1 MTDREEDI
9 EKLAHMF
16 GRNALVVK
24 GLGRQ
29 QIADMLETGIADKT
43 PASFFTM
50 ASRPVEETADAYDEL
65 MGMDGWKPERW
76 ENLLAAIETARDT
89 ALWKLLSGLN
99 ISCLSGSLSKK
110 LEVFWK
116 SDPAEFLKFIDLA
129 ASRPDAAL
137 AALTAIE
144 GVGEGKA
151 LPLIEWAA
159 TVQSGTER
167 RRNLEDLIGCLR
179 FGRSLY
185 LEHLKEQKE
194 QQEKF
199 LDEIAPLRGRV
210 FVITGSVKH
219 YKNRDYLKRAIEDV
233 GGKVTG
239 TVTRNTSY
247 LIDNSKNVP
256 TEKNRRARELGVPI
270 ISEDE
275 LIDLAGHRIMRQY

>member
-1 MTDREEDI
+1 MTDREGDI

-16 GRNALVVK
+16 GRNALDVK
-24 GLGRQ
+24 GLGRP

-65 MGMDGWKPERW
+65 MGMDGWKPEKW
-76 ENLLAAIETARDT
+76 ENLLAAIETARGT
-89 ALWKLLSGLN
+89 ALRKLLSGLN
-99 ISCLSGSLSKK
+99 VACLGGSLSKK

-116 SDPAEFLKFIDLA
+116 SDPEEFLKFIDLA
-129 ASRPDAAL
+129 ASRPNAAL

-167 RRNLEDLIGCLR
+167 RRDLEDLIGCLR
-179 FGRSLY
+179 FDKSLY
-185 LEHLKEQKE
+185 QKHLKEQKE

-199 LDEIAPLRGRV
+199 LDEIAPLRGKV
-210 FVITGSVKH
+210 FVITGGVKH
-219 YKNRDYLKRAIEDV
+219 YKNRNCLKRAIEDA

-239 TVTRNTSY
+239 TVTKNTSY

-256 TEKNRRARELGVPI
+256 TEKNRRAQELGVSI

-275 LIDLAGHRIMRQY
+275 LINLAGHRIMRQY

>member
-1 MTDREEDI
+1 MTDREEDV

-16 GRNALVVK
+16 GRNALDVK
-24 GLGRQ
+24 GLGRP

-43 PASFFTM
+43 PASFFTV
-50 ASRPVEETADAYDEL
+50 ASRPVEEAADAYDKL

-76 ENLLAAIETARDT
+76 ESLLAAIETARGT

-99 ISCLSGSLSKK
+99 IACLGGGLSKK

-129 ASRPDAAL
+129 ASKPDEAL
-137 AALTAIE
+137 EALTAIE
-144 GVGEGKA
+144 GVGKGKA
-151 LPLIEWAA
+151 LPLIGWAA

-167 RRNLEDLIGCLR
+167 RRDLEDLIGCLR
-179 FGRSLY
+179 FDKSLY
-185 LEHLKEQKE
+185 RKHLKEQKE
-194 QQEKF
+194 RQEKF
-199 LDEIAPLRGRV
+199 LNEIAPLRGKV
-210 FVITGSVKH
+210 FVITGGVKH
-219 YKNRDYLKRAIEDV
+219 YKNRDYLKRAIEDA

-239 TVTRNTSY
+239 TVTKSTSY
-247 LIDNSKNVP
+247 LIDNSGNAP
-256 TEKNRRARELGVPI
+256 TEKNRRARELGIPV